1 MEQTLF
7 WTVSVF
13 VYIYPYFYYFSN
25 SLLFLVSETFFLRSL
40 FFSGSSFRNSLN
52 RDLLVVNCLSFK
64 WTVISFTVS
73 FCAVG
78 LPTTTR
84 GCRGKES
91 TCQYRRWK
99 RCGFD
104 PWARKIPW
112 SRKWQLSPVF
122 FPGKFHGQRRLA
134 GYSPWDC
141 KEWDTTQWLSMHM
154 CAHTHV
160 FIRNWRCV
168 AILNQAS
175 PSVLFFLTAFAHFI
189 ALRHILVI
197 LTIF

>member
-40 FFSGSSFRNSLN
+40 FFSGSSFRNSLS

-112 SRKWQLSPVF
+112 SRKWQPAPVF
-122 FPGKFHGQRRLA
+122 LLENSMDRKGWRATVNGVAKRWTQLSNWAHRSVQR
-134 GYSPWDC
+134 
-141 KEWDTTQWLSMHM
+141 HV
-154 CAHTHV
+154 THV
-160 FIRNWRCV
+160 
-168 AILNQAS
+168 
-175 PSVLFFLTAFAHFI
+175 
-189 ALRHILVI
+189 
-197 LTIF
+197 